1 MRVLLYFI
9 GCIISTYPLVT
20 SAQEAP
26 QEETTAQ
33 REEELFGSDDS
44 DTRTNLESELFGSD
58 NKNDSQQATDSREDA
73 LFGADSSSNTGTS
86 TESGDRLE
94 ALIASRE
101 ERVALGGGFY
111 WDTQWRFEDGAGV
124 DPSVISPALMS
135 LYLDARPNDD
145 LRLYTRGR
153 VLHQMS
159 YQNDGASGD
168 RTQAEL
174 DQLWLKTHADNTVYF
189 TFGLQPVRWGVG
201 RVWNPTDFLNATQK
215 DPFALVDTRG
225 GLPLVKVHIPFETQ
239 GANLYGIVNW
249 DSLQEM
255 KKTYAAIRGELLIG
269 TAELTLSAA
278 AGRGSPTRFA
288 TDLSTPLGPLDLRL
302 EASWTQ
308 GVTYAEGWEV
318 LATFIQPDVEVDA
331 PLEDY
336 LRALVGLEWAIN
348 YSDTRSV
355 FVGAEY
361 FYNQAGTSDS
371 ENYLVTLARGDGTF
385 LYLGQH
391 YLAAYIVFPGLG
403 AERSYSAFLNTVVN
417 LNDQTALIRADFRA
431 SLYRNLSLAL
441 SLTHY
446 LGDQGEFR
454 FQFDVPAVPGVD
466 GLENGLQV
474 RATTWVPQI
483 SVQMGF

>member
-1 MRVLLYFI
+1 MTTKHIVLFI
-9 GCIISTYPLVT
+9 LCTGLSFQAQSATQPESTD
-20 SAQEAP
+20 AREEALFGG
-26 QEETTAQ
+26 EETET
-33 REEELFGSDDS
+33 RTELEDDLFG
-44 DTRTNLESELFGSD
+44 E
-58 NKNDSQQATDSREDA
+58 ATDSDAPTEDDVSGR
-73 LFGADSSSNTGTS
+73 LEVS
-86 TESGDRLE
+86 TETDETFRDSGDRIGD
-94 ALIASRE
+94 LIASRE
-101 ERVALGGGFY
+101 ERLALGGGFY
-111 WDTQWRFEDGAGV
+111 WDTQWRFEEDGGW
-124 DPSVISPALMS
+124 DPTVLSPALMS

-159 YQNDGASGD
+159 FQAQSAEDT
-168 RTQAEL
+168 RTRAEL
-174 DQLWLKTHADNTVYF
+174 DQLWLKTHADNQVYF

-225 GLPLVKVHIPFETQ
+225 GLPLVKVHIPFEAQ

-255 KKTYAAIRGELLIG
+255 KKTYAALRGEILLG

-278 AGRGSPTRFA
+278 AGKGSPTRLA

-308 GVTYAEGWEV
+308 GVRYADGWED
-318 LATFIQPDVEVDA
+318 LAAFVQPGVDVAA

-348 YSDTRSV
+348 YSDTRS
-355 FVGAEY
+355 FFIGAEY
-361 FYNQAGTSDS
+361 FYNQAGTTDPD
-371 ENYLVTLARGDGTF
+371 NYLVTLARGDGTF

-391 YLAAYIVFPGLG
+391 YVAAYIVFPGLG
-403 AERSYSAFLNTVVN
+403 PERNYSAFVNTVMN
-417 LNDQTALIRADFRA
+417 LNDNTALVRADFRA

-441 SLTHY
+441 SLSHY
-446 LGDQGEFR
+446 VGDSGEFR
-454 FQFDVPAVPGVD
+454 FAFEVPPVPGVD
-466 GLENGLQV
+466 GLEDGIQV

-483 SVQMGF
+483 AIQMGF